1 MEAQRKHDLSD
12 IKFYISNKTGS
23 RVRSVFCYNKAFRYD
38 TPINPK
44 SHPQISIYT
53 LYGP

>member
-23 RVRSVFCYNKAFRYD
+23 RVRSVFCHNKAFRYD
-38 TPINPK
+38 TPLWTCDPITYEDLFKN
-44 SHPQISIYT
+44 
-53 LYGP
+53 LL